1 MVVLF
6 SLIGM
11 MLLSAVS
18 VVLHGYVFSTLWAW
32 FIVPAFGLPLL
43 SYAMATGVVL
53 IISFA
58 TFHRVVVPEDPD
70 RDVSAAVA
78 DTITHIIM
86 YPTIVLAMGWCIKY
100 FL

>member
-1 MVVLF
+1 MVAFF

-11 MLLSAVS
+11 VLLSAVS
-18 VVLHGYVFSTLWAW
+18 VVWHGYVFSTLWAW

-43 SYAMATGVVL
+43 SYAMAMGVVL

-58 TFHRVVVPEDPD
+58 TFHRVVVPTDPD
-70 RDVSAAVA
+70 QDKLDAMAE
-78 DTITHIIM
+78 TIAHIIV